1 MSFDDTF
8 LLAYAYAREGNFRES
23 LIYFRRIMARF
34 AEGRGEDVPAKVLS
48 YYGLVLGLGEN
59 RLQEAVT
66 YCTMAIKKEFY
77 HPEFYVNLARVYQ
90 KANRRASAVDVLYK
104 GLKVDNQDKT
114 IHAELFKL
122 GVRQKPV
129 IGFLKRD
136 HLVNKYLGILRSRLA
151 RGGRPA
157 DHRVRP

>member
-8 LLAYAYAREGNFRES
+8 LLGYAYAREGNFRES
-23 LIYFRRIMARF
+23 LIYFRRIMAHY

-77 HPEFYVNLARVYQ
+77 HPEYYVNLSRIFQ

-104 GLKVDNQDKT
+104 GLKVDGQDKA
-114 IHAELFKL
+114 IHSELLKL

-129 IGFLKRD
+129 IRFLDRE
-136 HLVNKYLGILRSRLA
+136 HVVNKYLGLLRSRLIS
-151 RGGRPA
+151 GGGMA
-157 DHRVRP
+157 DPRVRS